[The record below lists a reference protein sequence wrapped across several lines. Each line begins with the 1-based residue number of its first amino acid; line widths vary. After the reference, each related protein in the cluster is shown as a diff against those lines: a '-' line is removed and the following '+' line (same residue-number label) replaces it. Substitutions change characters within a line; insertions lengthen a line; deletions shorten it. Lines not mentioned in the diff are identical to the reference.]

1 MIESSQAKSDFGVV
15 LSLCDLTGNMVKPW
29 AAAGYRCIC
38 VDLQHPDEPT
48 IDGLITRMKADVRT
62 WLPPLERYAAVF
74 AFTPCT
80 DLAVSGAR
88 WFASK
93 GLGRLSEALAIA
105 DACKRICEW
114 SKAPWMLENPVSMLS
129 TYWRKPDYS
138 FDPYEYGG
146 YGHPEDSY
154 TKKTCLWVGGGFVMP
169 EPNPVP
175 ATQGSKMHLLP
186 PTDDRA
192 NLRSETPKGFAQAV
206 FEANAGAVKASNC
219 GPPILPETTLQCPA
233 QGLEMLRRKKET

>member
-1 MIESSQAKSDFGVV
+1 MGMTETPYSKSDFGVV
-15 LSLCDLTGNMVKPW
+15 LSLCDLTGNMVRPW
-29 AAAGYRCIC
+29 AEAGYRCIC
-38 VDLQHPDEPT
+38 VDIQHPEEGVV
-48 IDGLITRMKADVRT
+48 DGLITYMKADVRT
-62 WLPPLERYAAVF
+62 YLPPLERYAAVF

-88 WFASK
+88 WFATK
-93 GLGRLSEALAIA
+93 GLGKLSEALAIA

-146 YGHPEDSY
+146 YEHPEDAY
-154 TKKTCLWVGGGFVMP
+154 TKKTCLWAGGGFVMP
-169 EPNPVP
+169 QPKPVAP
-175 ATQGSKMHLLP
+175 TQGSKMHLIP
-186 PTDDRA
+186 PSADRP

-206 FEANAGAVKASNC
+206 FEANAGTVKPGSC
-219 GPPILPETTLQCPA
+219 GFVPMPETT
-233 QGLEMLRRKKET
+233 